1 MDAPKVVV
9 DGLCKV
15 FGSNPQQALDM
26 LAAGATKDEVLKR
39 TGQVVG
45 VHDVSF
51 DVQEGEIF
59 VLMGLSGSGKST
71 LIRLV
76 NRLVDP
82 SAGKVTIDG
91 LDVASARRSALT
103 ALRRKDMNMVFQSF
117 ALMPQRNVLS
127 NTAFGLEVAGVGK
140 KERERRAMEVLEQVG
155 LATFSHKLPS
165 ELSGGMHQRVGLAHD
180 LRDPADEFGIDARQ
194 RFTLAVGHVDHEPVH
209 DILRGPREIADDDQ
223 HHADDERGARTAD
236 AARGCGDDANHRDAR
251 RHEFVLGSR
260 DDFDLANITQSE
272 ELTGRRQAV
281 TRDRHAPFVECVFHR
296 ESHGRKRAG

>member
-103 ALRRKDMNMVFQSF
+103 ALRRKDMSMVFQSF

-165 ELSGGMHQRVGLAHD
+165 ELSGGMQQRS
-180 LRDPADEFGIDARQ
+180 Q
-194 RFTLAVGHVDHEPVH
+194 
-209 DILRGPREIADDDQ
+209 
-223 HHADDERGARTAD
+223 
-236 AARGCGDDANHRDAR
+236 
-251 RHEFVLGSR
+251 
-260 DDFDLANITQSE
+260 
-272 ELTGRRQAV
+272 
-281 TRDRHAPFVECVFHR
+281 
-296 ESHGRKRAG
+296 